1 MTGSLVSL
9 FFDDDFDEEDVFV
22 DDDDDDDDFF
32 FRSEVELDFLAPEA
46 SVRDF
51 RSELDCFRSLS

>member
-22 DDDDDDDDFF
+22 DDDDDVDFF

>member
-1 MTGSLVSL
+1 MTGSLVSF
-9 FFDDDFDEEDVFV
+9 FFDDVFDEEDVFV
-22 DDDDDDDDFF
+22 DDDDDDDFF
-32 FRSEVELDFLAPEA
+32 FRSEVEFDFLAPEA